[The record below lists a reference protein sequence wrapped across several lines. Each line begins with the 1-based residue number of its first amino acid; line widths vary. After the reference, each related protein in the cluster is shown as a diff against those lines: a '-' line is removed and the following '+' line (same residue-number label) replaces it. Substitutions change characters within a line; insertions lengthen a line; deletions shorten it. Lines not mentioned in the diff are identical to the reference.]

1 MIANAS
7 KSFLQ
12 RNMPFSLAD
21 WSKPI
26 AEAACRL

>member
-12 RNMPFSLAD
+12 RNMLFSLAD
-21 WSKPI
+21 WMKPI
-26 AEAACRL
+26 AETACQL